1 MEREIISK
9 RISELQSNLSRLKNT
24 LYALDL
30 TDIRRFPENYEIL
43 STDAALCGERIA
55 CRLRH
60 LIYATTSVKKA
71 DYLHAA
77 ADALG
82 IRIEQRG
89 GVLEITLPCLIP
101 KKKRRQSTEFL
112 FDALYYALDRYAA
125 AHALP
130 KYRRCVVCFA
140 HIYNRELPDRR
151 VRDYDNLE
159 QKHILDIIT
168 AFAVADDTGLLCDAY
183 NTTELGGADCTIVSV
198 MDREWFPQWL
208 AERDYSA
215 PEGDFLG

>member
-1 MEREIISK
+1 MEKQQLTK
-9 RISELQSNLSRLKNT
+9 RIHTVQDELAWLQNV
-24 LYALDL
+24 LYALDM
-30 TDIRRFPENYEIL
+30 TDVQRFPNRYESL
-43 STDAALCGERIA
+43 STDAALRGERIA

-60 LIYATTSVKKA
+60 LIYATTNIKKT

-82 IRIEQRG
+82 IRIEQRE
-89 GVLEITLPCLIP
+89 GVLDIILPCLIP
-101 KKKRRQSTEFL
+101 KKKRRLSTEFL
-112 FDALYYALDRYAA
+112 FDALYYALDRYAET
-125 AHALP
+125 HALP

-198 MDREWFPQWL
+198 MDKGDFQGWL
-208 AERDYSA
+208 AERDYSV